1 MKVQLELSYRDL
13 TMVYTNENWFVILY
27 TEVTVSMVLNIP
39 QAGFNPPGEK
49 WQLCLNIV
57 GA

>member
-1 MKVQLELSYRDL
+1 M
-13 TMVYTNENWFVILY
+13 
-27 TEVTVSMVLNIP
+27 P

-57 GA
+57 VHGWIYPMFVVSIFYQVLYVHNLGCFYFV